1 MAKKYHNK
9 TSSFYINQIFLIIS
23 SIAIISFSMADR
35 SVLTYDNIVNALTA
49 TGLGIILY
57 ASVVG
62 LQTVKIVKPVTRTLD
77 LVGAPFVVAA
87 LLLANLLYFKI

>member
-1 MAKKYHNK
+1 MAKKYQNK
-9 TSSFYINQIFLIIS
+9 TSSFYTNQIFLIIS
-23 SIAIISFSMADR
+23 SIAIISFSIADR

>member
-1 MAKKYHNK
+1 M
-9 TSSFYINQIFLIIS
+9 
-23 SIAIISFSMADR
+23 R

>member
-9 TSSFYINQIFLIIS
+9 TSSFYTNQIFLIIS
-23 SIAIISFSMADR
+23 SMAIISFSIADR

>member
-1 MAKKYHNK
+1 MFGLSDN
-9 TSSFYINQIFLIIS
+9 
-23 SIAIISFSMADR
+23 
-35 SVLTYDNIVNALTA
+35 SVLTYDNISNALTA

-57 ASVVG
+57 ASVIG
-62 LQTVKIVKPVTRTLD
+62 LQAVKFVKPVTRTLD

>member
-1 MAKKYHNK
+1 MN
-9 TSSFYINQIFLIIS
+9 SLS
-23 SIAIISFSMADR
+23 
-35 SVLTYDNIVNALTA
+35 A

-57 ASVVG
+57 ASVAG
-62 LQTVKIVKPVTRTLD
+62 LQAVKIVKPVTRTLD

>member
-1 MAKKYHNK
+1 MYH
-9 TSSFYINQIFLIIS
+9 SEVGASFAVALIVFGLS
-23 SIAIISFSMADR
+23 DN
-35 SVLTYDNIVNALTA
+35 SVLTYDNISNALTA

-57 ASVVG
+57 ASVIG
-62 LQTVKIVKPVTRTLD
+62 LQAVKFVKPVTRTLD

>member
-23 SIAIISFSMADR
+23 SMAIISFSIADR

>member
-23 SIAIISFSMADR
+23 SIAIISFSIADQ

>member
-62 LQTVKIVKPVTRTLD
+62 VQTVKIVKPVTRTLD